1 MRWLLLPVFRDLSD
15 ISGLPLQ
22 VPTSPETPGLNFVRG
37 GLLFTQLS
45 NTSDKPADISST
57 TELYTPWRRDSED
70 RFARPRMC
78 QGSLNR
84 QMSISLALVCV

>member
-57 TELYTPWRRDSED
+57 TKLPPGEGTRRTGL
-70 RFARPRMC
+70 R
-78 QGSLNR
+78 
-84 QMSISLALVCV
+84 ALVCAKVH